1 MILREVIDMKI
12 GDKIMY
18 QRRLQKLTQA
28 DLADRIGVTSKTLGH
43 WEHGKYIP
51 KAEDINNIAQA
62 LNIPITELLDNSE
75 PSSPQT
81 EPEADQE
88 TKLIYEWG
96 GNHRV
101 VLPNTPETREL
112 FREIMLSA
120 IPRDAAPAVPV

>member
-1 MILREVIDMKI
+1 MKI

-18 QRRLQKLTQA
+18 QRRLHKLTQA
-28 DLADRIGVTSKTLGH
+28 ELADRIGVTSKTLGH

-62 LNIPITELLDNSE
+62 LNIPITELLDASE
-75 PSSPQT
+75 QSAPQS
-81 EPEADQE
+81 ESELEDE
-88 TKLIYEWG
+88 TRLIYEWG

-120 IPRDAAPAVPV
+120 IPRDAAPAVTA